1 MKNCS
6 TGFCIDIPMIQD
18 CTTSSR
24 YKLRQLI
31 STHEV
36 RMSST
41 VDNGRQPMELIR
53 NSSQVNPKENPLLFE
68 D

>member
-1 MKNCS
+1 
-6 TGFCIDIPMIQD
+6 MIQD